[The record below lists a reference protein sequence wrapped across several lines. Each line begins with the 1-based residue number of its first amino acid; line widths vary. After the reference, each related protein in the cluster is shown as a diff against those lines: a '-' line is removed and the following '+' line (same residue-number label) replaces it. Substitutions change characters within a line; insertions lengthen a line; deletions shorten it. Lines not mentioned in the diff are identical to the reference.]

1 MSKELKVV
9 LDKYKININDF
20 FENLNKC
27 LETNT
32 DCYPG
37 LTPRETKSLYQD
49 VSLYYST
56 INNTTR
62 SFLPLNAYCEY
73 CLKSDIYYKTEEPEV
88 NQILEGGF
96 RGGYVYQLIGPTE
109 TGKTSLINSVVR
121 ANLNNK
127 EIKILYFSFLYDNI
141 DSDIEHYLET
151 NPNSNLTIVE
161 NIRSF
166 RELLLNGYFKNQ
178 GEKLKN
184 YNIIIFDPLTIILHR
199 GISLDFNLISC
210 FDDILNDLSW
220 RNNICIIMG
229 IYARKLNNTFWYN
242 ENDQKQVERLILR
255 NYENINLFQHF
266 PNCVKIYLYKMQK
279 HKVLKYYIKVT
290 SSNNTKISNFIDW
303 ELNL

>member
-166 RELLLNGYFKNQ
+166 RELLLSGYFKNR

-184 YNIIIFDPLTIILHR
+184 YNIILFDPLTIILHR

-220 RNNICIIMG
+220 KNNICIIMG

-279 HKVLKYYIKVT
+279 HKVLKYYMKVT

-303 ELNL
+303 ELNS

>member
-1 MSKELKVV
+1 MSKEFKVV

-166 RELLLNGYFKNQ
+166 RELLLSGYFKNR
-178 GEKLKN
+178 GEKLNN
-184 YNIIIFDPLTIILHR
+184 YNIILFDPLTIILHR

-220 RNNICIIMG
+220 KNNICIIMG

-279 HKVLKYYIKVT
+279 HKVLKYYMKVT

>member
-96 RGGYVYQLIGPTE
+96 RGGYVYQLIGPSE

-166 RELLLNGYFKNQ
+166 RELLLSGYFKNR

-184 YNIIIFDPLTIILHR
+184 YNIILFDPLTIILHR

-279 HKVLKYYIKVT
+279 HKVLKYYMKVT

-303 ELNL
+303 ELNS

>member
-127 EIKILYFSFLYDNI
+127 EIKIIYFSFLYDNI

-166 RELLLNGYFKNQ
+166 RELLLSGYFKNR

-279 HKVLKYYIKVT
+279 HKVLKYYMKVT

-303 ELNL
+303 ELNS

>member
-166 RELLLNGYFKNQ
+166 RELLLSGYFKNR

-279 HKVLKYYIKVT
+279 HKVLKYYMKVT

-303 ELNL
+303 ELNS